1 MLSMIL
7 AELPQ
12 WLNNLATDLEALW
25 PIVLFLGAAY
35 GLIKWITRKFQQEVK
50 ELIIGEVEPIKAE
63 FKNNGGSSFKDS
75 VDRIEEGYK
84 SVRTDLDHMKSDI
97 DGIRADLLSI
107 AKKSQDDH
115 RALRDMI
122 KNLETKNDTMWQ
134 EIQNVKPKKTD
145 F

>member
-1 MLSMIL
+1 MLLSIF

-12 WLNNLATDLEALW
+12 WLDNLAADLESLW
-25 PIVLFLGAAY
+25 PIVLFVGAVY
-35 GLIKWITRKFQQEVK
+35 GLIKWITKKFQQEVK

-84 SVRTDLDHMKSDI
+84 NVRTDLDHMKSDI
-97 DGIRADLLSI
+97 DGIRNDISSI

-122 KNLETKNDTMWQ
+122 KNLETKNDAMWQ
-134 EIQNVKPKKTD
+134 EIQKVKPKKTD

>member
-1 MLSMIL
+1 MILNIL
-7 AELPQ
+7 AELPL
-12 WLNNLATDLEALW
+12 WLSNLANDLESLW
-25 PIVLFLGAAY
+25 PIVLFVGAAY
-35 GLIKWITRKFQQEVK
+35 GLIKWITKKFQQEVK

-84 SVRTDLDHMKSDI
+84 SVRSDLDHMKSDI
-97 DGIRADLLSI
+97 DGIRSDITSI

-115 RALRDMI
+115 KALRDMI
-122 KNLETKNDTMWQ
+122 KNLETKNDSMWQ
-134 EIQNVKPKKTD
+134 ELQKVKPKKTD